1 LVCAC
6 SPCSLFCLLG
16 SEHGEDTTLKMLD
29 VDLSFALL
37 EHRLRFNKYLVTTHV
52 HAISDD

>member
-1 LVCAC
+1 VCAC